1 MHMNSAPHLLA
12 EDRPEFE
19 RTLDEALRTAHER
32 PELAAAGGRLNSE
45 QLRTAAL
52 NAREIINGHALT
64 EYDHYVKVR
73 GELRAPTL
81 PATLLAPGVGE
92 NAEATG
98 AGAIAVVAVLTPVL
112 AGIAA
117 VVLLLVGFALR
128 MLSPP
133 PAIADALLTAGWIF
147 GALTAA
153 GLLGAAVGLLFTAL
167 RNGSTAFQDGHRDA
181 STEEV
186 DRARAAWTEAL
197 TERGIVPF
205 LREALAKPPDP
216 ASSAPPASAP
226 PATEPPRQSGRIP
239 GLGYSRPDFSSP
251 GDNSNNNGHK
261 TRPSF
266 TSPDFS
272 SPDYG
277 GPDHKP
283 E

>member
-32 PELAAAGGRLNSE
+32 PDLAALEQRLNSE

-52 NAREIINGHALT
+52 NAREIIAGHASA

-81 PATLLAPGVGE
+81 ASALLPPGMGE

-98 AGAIAVVAVLTPVL
+98 AGAVAVVAVLTPVL

-117 VVLLLVGFALR
+117 VVLLLIGYLLR
-128 MLSPP
+128 MIKPE
-133 PAIADALLTAGWIF
+133 PAAAEALLTAGWVF

-153 GLLGAAVGLLFTAL
+153 GLLGAAIGLLFTAL
-167 RNGSTAFQDGHRDA
+167 RNGSSAVPVGRHDDG
-181 STEEV
+181 TEEI
-186 DRARAAWTEAL
+186 DRAREAWKHAL
-197 TERGIVPF
+197 LERGIVPF
-205 LREALAKPPDP
+205 LRDALTRP
-216 ASSAPPASAP
+216 
-226 PATEPPRQSGRIP
+226 TEPAANPPQQTGRIP

-251 GDNSNNNGHK
+251 GENSNHNGHR

-266 TSPDFS
+266 SSPDFS

>member
-19 RTLDEALRTAHER
+19 RTLDDALRTAQER
-32 PELAAAGGRLNSE
+32 PDLAALEQRLNSE

-52 NAREIINGHALT
+52 NAREIIAGHASA

-81 PATLLAPGVGE
+81 PAAGALLSPGMGE
-92 NAEATG
+92 NAETTG
-98 AGAIAVVAVLTPVL
+98 AGAVAVVAVLTPVL

-117 VVLLLVGFALR
+117 VVLLLIGYLLR
-128 MLSPP
+128 MLKPE
-133 PAIADALLTAGWIF
+133 PAAAEALVTAGWVF

-153 GLLGAAVGLLFTAL
+153 GILGAAIGLLFTAL
-167 RNGSTAFQDGHRDA
+167 RNGSTSVPVSHHDN
-181 STEEV
+181 STEEI
-186 DRARAAWTEAL
+186 DRAREAWKHAL
-197 TERGIVPF
+197 LERGIVPF
-205 LREALAKPPDP
+205 LRDVLTRPPE
-216 ASSAPPASAP
+216 SAPPP
-226 PATEPPRQSGRIP
+226 PQQPGRMP

-251 GDNSNNNGHK
+251 SENNNHNGHK

-266 TSPDFS
+266 SSPDFS

>member
-19 RTLDEALRTAHER
+19 RTLNAALRTAHER
-32 PELAAAGGRLNSE
+32 PDLADLEQRLTTE

-52 NAREIINGHALT
+52 NAREIIAGHASA

-73 GELRAPTL
+73 GELRGPAL
-81 PATLLAPGVGE
+81 PIPGALLPPGMGE

-98 AGAIAVVAVLTPVL
+98 AGAVAVVAVMTPVL

-117 VVLLLVGFALR
+117 VTLLLVGYLLR
-128 MLSPP
+128 MIKPGN
-133 PAIADALLTAGWIF
+133 AVAEALLTAGWVF

-153 GLLGAAVGLLFTAL
+153 GLFAAAIGLLFTAL
-167 RNGSTAFQDGHRDA
+167 RNGSTALAVGHQDNG
-181 STEEV
+181 TQEV
-186 DRARAAWTEAL
+186 DRAREAWTHAL
-197 TERGIVPF
+197 LERGIVPF
-205 LREALAKPPDP
+205 LRDALSEPPKP
-216 ASSAPPASAP
+216 SV
-226 PATEPPRQSGRIP
+226 TEPPRQPGRIP

-251 GDNSNNNGHK
+251 SENNHHNGQK
-261 TRPSF
+261 TRPSYS
-266 TSPDFS
+266 SPDFS